1 MKRKSQRGQDDCD
14 GLSSL
19 LSPQERTEYRRLSS
33 SQQSTSP
40 ISTIRGMATQG
51 GSQNTDT
58 EGYIKRRETP
68 LYTMN
73 KSKWVCTDKHGHVD
87 EFEFDMN
94 VCHEDTEMID
104 SDELFNYDQTFKVKG
119 VVWESETVPPTL
131 TFEGW
136 FVNWNNPRKCGEF
149 KIPFSW
155 DNYDAFEES
164 LTYTYGED
172 GWGSRDTA
180 LQNHDITY
188 DFAADDDFPKNVSI
202 KNWVDEETTYHF
214 FYEDLSDALIENI
227 TIVRK
232 TKLYK
237 RD

>member
-1 MKRKSQRGQDDCD
+1 MKRKRQRGQGDCD

-33 SQQSTSP
+33 SQPSLSP
-40 ISTIRGMATQG
+40 VSTIRGIATQNS
-51 GSQNTDT
+51 SQE

-73 KSKWVCTDKHGHVD
+73 RSKWKCKDKEGRED
-87 EFEFDMN
+87 EFEFEMN
-94 VCHEDTEMID
+94 VCHEDTQMID

-119 VVWESETVPPTL
+119 IVWESGSVPPTL
-131 TFEGW
+131 IFEW
-136 FVNWNNPRKCGEF
+136 HFFNKNDPEKLGEF

-155 DNYDAFEES
+155 DSYDAFEES
-164 LTYTYGED
+164 LTYTYDEE

-188 DFAADDDFPKNVSI
+188 DFGADDDFPKNVRTS
-202 KNWVDEETTYHF
+202 VE
-214 FYEDLSDALIENI
+214 
-227 TIVRK
+227 
-232 TKLYK
+232 
-237 RD
+237 